1 MKEAAS
7 AIYCRKMSDIR
18 DVRNV
23 AFMRRAY
30 VRSRPI
36 ADIADACHLPEMATE
51 GTSVSLI
58 IALLQVAAVEP
69 LPHQWAKFS
78 RGGGLSQNNETV
90 EISVAK
96 RSDIKD
102 SSYRLRLVT
111 QSMRGVADIRWADS
125 ATCPG
130 MQSLIESMRDI
141 QMPPPAPPSLARD
154 QTIISMLDGLEYTL
168 TTRTSDI
175 DGAVTLR

>member
-1 MKEAAS
+1 
-7 AIYCRKMSDIR
+7 
-18 DVRNV
+18 
-23 AFMRRAY
+23 
-30 VRSRPI
+30 
-36 ADIADACHLPEMATE
+36 
-51 GTSVSLI
+51 VSLI
-58 IALLQVAAVEP
+58 MALLQVAAVEP

-78 RGGGLSQNNETV
+78 RGGGLSQSTETV

-96 RSDIKD
+96 RSDSRD

-130 MQSLIESMRDI
+130 MQSLIERMRDI
-141 QMPPPAPPSLARD
+141 QMPPPAPPSLAPD

-175 DGAVTLR
+175 DGSVTLRSNTGSSTARWIDTLFDKLSPCLTRVSP